1 VVTVSNRDRLLSS
14 GGCNRSPKQAILERH
29 NQEGIMKRLLIATSM
44 LAALVIVGGFAT
56 HTKAETKQTERA
68 TIEFT
73 QTVKLL
79 NVVLK
84 GEYLIVHD
92 EALMAKG
99 EDCTYVYNRS
109 GELVV
114 SFHCTPVERPKSD
127 RFRVVTRRLDPS
139 GLNEVVE
146 IQFAG
151 STEAHQVQ

>member
-1 VVTVSNRDRLLSS
+1 
-14 GGCNRSPKQAILERH
+14 
-29 NQEGIMKRLLIATSM
+29 MKRLLIATTM
-44 LAALVIVGGFAT
+44 LAALMITIGGFAV
-56 HTKAETKQTERA
+56 HTRAEAKKTERA

-84 GEYLIVHD
+84 GEYLIIHD

-99 EDCTYVYNRS
+99 EDCTYVYDRS
-109 GELVV
+109 GNLVV

-127 RFRVVTRRLDPS
+127 RFRILTRRLDPS
-139 GLNEVVE
+139 GLSEITE

-151 STEAHQVQ
+151 STEAHQVH

>member
-1 VVTVSNRDRLLSS
+1 
-14 GGCNRSPKQAILERH
+14 
-29 NQEGIMKRLLIATSM
+29 MKRLLVAGSM
-44 LAALVIVGGFAT
+44 LAALMITIGAFAA
-56 HTKAETKQTERA
+56 HTKAEAKKNERA

-84 GEYLIVHD
+84 GEYLVVHD
-92 EALMAKG
+92 EAMMAKG
-99 EDCTYVYNRS
+99 EDCTYIYDKS
-109 GELVV
+109 GKLIV

-139 GLNEVVE
+139 GLSEVVE

-151 STEAHQVQ
+151 STEAHLVP

>member
-1 VVTVSNRDRLLSS
+1 
-14 GGCNRSPKQAILERH
+14 
-29 NQEGIMKRLLIATSM
+29 MKRLLIAAST
-44 LAALVIVGGFAT
+44 LAALMITIGAFAA
-56 HTKAETKQTERA
+56 HTRADAKKNERA

-92 EALMAKG
+92 EAMMAKG
-99 EDCTYVYNRS
+99 ADCTYLYDRS
-109 GELVV
+109 GKLVV
-114 SFHCTPVERPKSD
+114 SFHCTPVERPKAD

-139 GLNEVVE
+139 GLGEIKE

-151 STEAHQVQ
+151 STEAHQVP

>member
-1 VVTVSNRDRLLSS
+1 
-14 GGCNRSPKQAILERH
+14 
-29 NQEGIMKRLLIATSM
+29 MKKFLIATSM
-44 LAALVIVGGFAT
+44 TAALMITIGAFAA
-56 HTKAETKQTERA
+56 HTKAEASKNDRA

-84 GEYLIVHD
+84 GEYLAVHD

-99 EDCTYVYNRS
+99 EACTYLYDKK
-109 GELVV
+109 GKLVV
-114 SFHCTPVERPKSD
+114 SFHCTPIERPKAD

-139 GLNEVVE
+139 GLSEVVE

-151 STEAHQVQ
+151 TTEAHLVQ